1 MRCEGGLP
9 ICGATETLS
18 PAGVYH
24 RGVANLA
31 DSLARIGGSVAVGD
45 LVAGKYLVEGL
56 LGEGGMG
63 VVLAARQTT
72 LDRLVAL
79 KLLPAEAAKDQV
91 LVGRFLREARAAARL
106 QSDHV
111 AKVIDVGTLP
121 SGEPYMVM
129 EHLQG
134 ADLGQVLASGGRL
147 DVPTACDYVV
157 QACHAVGEAHALGIV
172 HRDLKPENLYLTTRL
187 GGSAMIKVLDFGV
200 SKVLTAG
207 AGSLTSTT
215 TAVGSPMY
223 MAPEQMRA
231 SRATDARADVWALG
245 VVLYELLTQRCPFEA
260 ETLPDLCLKVVGEP
274 PVPIVDRR
282 SDLPAELVEI
292 IDRCLQKDPGKRFA
306 DAGAL
311 AAALAPFVESSIPPE
326 TSSVPRLAPSLVT
339 TATGTAPTL
348 PAPPMPPRPRS
359 RVPAVVA
366 LVGVIAIAAWMGLS
380 RRAPSHAASAP
391 AGFPATA
398 SPIVPAALPS
408 LPPLP
413 PAVALEQSLPMAS
426 SAMTPPPHPVMLQP
440 LLPRP
445 PRPAASAAPATPAA
459 PATTDDIPAFR

>member
-1 MRCEGGLP
+1 MRCEGGLL
-9 ICGATETLS
+9 ICAPTETW
-18 PAGVYH
+18 PPDGVYH

-31 DSLARIGGSVAVGD
+31 ESLARIGGSVAVGD
-45 LVAGKYLVEGL
+45 VVAGKYRVESL

-63 VVLAARQTT
+63 VVLAARQVT

-79 KLLPAEAAKDQV
+79 KLLPAEAAKDEV

-121 SGEPYMVM
+121 SGAPYMVM

-134 ADLGQVLASGGRL
+134 ADLGQVLASRGRL

-187 GGSAMIKVLDFGV
+187 GGSAMVKVLDFGV
-200 SKVLTAG
+200 SKVLTAV
-207 AGSLTSTT
+207 AGGLTTTT

-231 SRATDARADVWALG
+231 SRTTDARADVWALG

-260 ETLPDLCLKVVGEP
+260 ETLPDLCIKVVGEP

-282 SDLPAELVEI
+282 ADLPAELVAI
-292 IDRCLQKDPGKRFA
+292 IDRCLEKDPGKRFA
-306 DAGAL
+306 DAGVL
-311 AAALAPFVESSIPPE
+311 AAALEPFVVSMIPPE
-326 TSSVPRLAPSLVT
+326 VPSVPRFVPAQVT
-339 TATGTAPTL
+339 TQAELAPTL
-348 PAPPMPPRPRS
+348 PAPPMPRS
-359 RVPAVVA
+359 RAPVVVA
-366 LVGVIAIAAWMGLS
+366 IVGLVAIVAWMGLS
-380 RRAPSHAASAP
+380 RRAPAHAAIAP
-391 AGFPATA
+391 AGSPATA
-398 SPIVPAALPS
+398 SAIAPADP
-408 LPPLP
+408 PPLP
-413 PAVALEQSLPMAS
+413 APVALEPPPVVS
-426 SAMTPPPHPVMLQP
+426 SAMTSPPHPV
-440 LLPRP
+440 LPPPP
-445 PRPAASAAPATPAA
+445 PRPAARPAA
-459 PATTDDIPAFR
+459 SAKTDDIPAFR